1 MKAQPLHPSY
11 NHARRDRVLL
21 AIGICAFSQ
30 VLAGWTQPQPDIT
43 ASAPARCCISESAPY
58 RAADAT
64 LSRKRFDLYH
74 KLGVN
79 IIRTELVWREMEPR
93 AGEWLDEYH
102 LNHIKLAQQ
111 AGFRLKM
118 NVCTLSAPPAW
129 FLDAHPDAKIINEF
143 GDWSHNT
150 LSLWYPAL
158 HQIIEQITDR
168 LFQYMAEGGLF
179 TNLAFI
185 APDFG
190 PASEPLYPAVWTMG
204 PHYTHGPTFW
214 CYDANAQADFR
225 TKMRAKYGDI
235 ATANARWQSE
245 FKNWS
250 EVSIPPP
257 KKRPGLFWED
267 VLTWYR
273 DTKREFVLWQIRN
286 YRTHMAKYKIQNVP
300 VLLYVPGFHI
310 TEEEWAAA
318 IRSGAGAKNIRSM
331 CDSEF
336 LLETARHENCWLQ
349 YTGSECEAE
358 VAYLTGYMQQ
368 HNFSIPMWGENAGG
382 PIESTVPSHLA
393 NVILKYGLYGLDYVH
408 SYYVFEKDGLSPNA
422 IFPQLK
428 ASYSRIQR
436 GRPSSVLKGE

>member
-1 MKAQPLHPSY
+1 MKTKILQLHSKHFQWDAILLVIGIFASSKVPAAWAQPP
-11 NHARRDRVLL
+11 HA
-21 AIGICAFSQ
+21 AIVS
-30 VLAGWTQPQPDIT
+30 T
-43 ASAPARCCISESAPY
+43 PARCCISESAPY

-74 KLGVN
+74 KLSVN

-118 NVCTLSAPPAW
+118 NVCTISAPPAW
-129 FLDAHPDAKIINEF
+129 FLAAHPDAKIINEF
-143 GDWSHNT
+143 GDWSYNT

-168 LFQYMAEGGLF
+168 LFQYMAAGNLF
-179 TNLAFI
+179 TNLEFI

-225 TKMRAKYGDI
+225 IKMRAKYGDI
-235 ATANARWQSE
+235 AIANARWQSQ

-250 EVSIPPP
+250 EISIPPP
-257 KKRPGLFWED
+257 KKRPGPFWED

-273 DTKREFVLWQIRN
+273 DTKREFVRWQIRN
-286 YRTHMAKYKIQNVP
+286 YRAHMAKYKIQNIP

-310 TEEEWAAA
+310 SEEEWSAA
-318 IRSGAGAKNIRSM
+318 ITSGAGAKNIRSM

-349 YTGSECEAE
+349 YTGSECEPE
-358 VAYLTGYMQQ
+358 VAYLTGYMRQ

-382 PIESTVPSHLA
+382 PIEAIDPSHLA
-393 NVILKYGLYGLDYVH
+393 DVILKYGLFGLDYVH
-408 SYYVFEKDGLSPNA
+408 SYYVFEKDGCTPNT

-428 ASYSRIQR
+428 AAYSRIQR
-436 GRPSSVLKGE
+436 R